1 MLRHL
6 EPNPDEVRR
15 FLIESERRVIA
26 HCRKLLET
34 EALSFTER
42 RRLSRILGAAEDE
55 LQRLDPRV
63 RVDMA
68 TKTAVLVGSTAQK
81 IFQPGP

>member
-15 FLIESERRVIA
+15 FLIESQRRVIG
-26 HCRKLLET
+26 HCRKLLE
-34 EALSFTER
+34 EQGLSFTER
-42 RRLSRILGAAEDE
+42 RRLSRLVSATEEE

-63 RVDMA
+63 RVDAASKALEPMA
-68 TKTAVLVGSTAQK
+68 WAG
-81 IFQPGP
+81 

>member
-26 HCRKLLET
+26 HCRKLL
-34 EALSFTER
+34 AQPGLSFTER
-42 RRLSRILGAAEDE
+42 RRLSRLVGAAETE
-55 LQRLDPRV
+55 LEALDPRLK
-63 RVDMA
+63 VDA
-68 TKTAVLVGSTAQK
+68 ASQAWDSNRLRA
-81 IFQPGP
+81 

>member
-26 HCRKLLET
+26 HCYKLLER
-34 EALSFTER
+34 EGLSFTER
-42 RRLSRILGAAEDE
+42 GRLNRLLSRAEAE
-55 LQRLDPRV
+55 LQSLDPRLK
-63 RVDMA
+63 VDAASKA
-68 TKTAVLVGSTAQK
+68 TRSLRA
-81 IFQPGP
+81 

>member
-26 HCRKLLET
+26 HCRKLLDQQG
-34 EALSFTER
+34 LSFTER
-42 RRLSRILGAAEDE
+42 RRLTGVLGAAETE
-55 LQRLDPRV
+55 LEMLDPRL
-63 RVDMA
+63 RVDA
-68 TKTAVLVGSTAQK
+68 ASRAVDGGDQRA
-81 IFQPGP
+81 